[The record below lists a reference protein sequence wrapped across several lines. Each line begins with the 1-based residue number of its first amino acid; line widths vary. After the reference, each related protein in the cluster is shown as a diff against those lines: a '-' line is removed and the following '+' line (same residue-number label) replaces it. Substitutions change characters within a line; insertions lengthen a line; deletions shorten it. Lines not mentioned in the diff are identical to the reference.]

1 MCSTEVETAS
11 IEIPDYD
18 LRRLCANRDPL
29 CAVYA
34 FQVMV
39 RVVFAGLYGLRMCPL
54 CPHCDKSLCPCMDK
68 FGSNATP
75 LGGSAGR
82 GDAMIGAVESQKVGG
97 CIARASILV
106 RANGY
111 AVQDPGR
118 DCSTLSKRT
127 AHYERLEAVYKSHSP
142 SCIFRLGKLCLT
154 AICHRKSVASIFV
167 HH

>member
-82 GDAMIGAVESQKVGG
+82 GDAMIGAVESQKVEGV
-97 CIARASILV
+97 LH
-106 RANGY
+106 
-111 AVQDPGR
+111 
-118 DCSTLSKRT
+118 L
-127 AHYERLEAVYKSHSP
+127 HL
-142 SCIFRLGKLCLT
+142 FLFLGT
-154 AICHRKSVASIFV
+154 H
-167 HH
+167 